1 MPKSKLATYAL
12 PEQHNETTLFL
23 LRNYITKPIA
33 EMSTVARSRCST
45 SHISPSGLRSSP
57 PLSLMTCL
65 PSSSSPSSFPSSLLS
80 PLAAPPHDLSY
91 PAPQLSSFSAPTLSL
106 HVSPINRTVPDP
118 GEFTSAAS
126 SDTRF
131 GPDSLPP
138 CIEQAKSDTRF
149 VTQPGKNIQVV
160 CRLRPIQKEAGNR
173 SLLQNSEQHLVASPP
188 CRANTAFFLQGNSI
202 HVRHPPSLFSSGGT
216 SGGIG
221 GRALQEFTFDYVFGE
236 NSSQQAI
243 FERIGRPLVLSV
255 CSGFNATLLAYGQS
269 SSGKTYTIIG
279 DRENDDVLHYGNKH
293 GDEEVK
299 EGREEQSGTA
309 GVEAG
314 GKFSHHPWTTS
325 IEREGAGD
333 KAPGCSARQEE
344 VDEERGDRKL
354 RECDGLLPRMINGIF
369 TWIKANE
376 NAAVKRCVRTAAV
389 EIYNE
394 NIRDLISG
402 KCGLKVQRQKQ
413 NKGSQGGVAIVG
425 LQDKL
430 VREPHEAL
438 SVLEKAIKARRA
450 AATRMNADSSRSHF
464 IFCITIQ
471 EIVLNTGDSK
481 VGRLTV
487 VDLAGSERVAK
498 TGSMGVMLHEGS
510 MINKSLMCLGK
521 VINALAALAE
531 KSSDAG
537 TSTNAAL
544 PSTSSPLPS
553 SSFALPPSSPVQ
565 QAPVAV
571 SSLIASSFVPYRD
584 SKLTRV
590 LQDALGGNS
599 NTCLILS
606 CSQDA
611 VHLSESI
618 STLRFGQRA
627 MRVKN
632 SPKMNVKRAH
642 EEAEF
647 RYKKSH
653 QHLEAEYQAFV
664 SSVMGWAESTVL
676 KFAKTQT
683 AKKAKKTKKLL
694 MRKMKRECL
703 PTHQWKMAL
712 LVFSLG

>member
-1 MPKSKLATYAL
+1 MLV
-12 PEQHNETTLFL
+12 FL
-23 LRNYITKPIA
+23 HSDA
-33 EMSTVARSRCST
+33 ST
-45 SHISPSGLRSSP
+45 
-57 PLSLMTCL
+57 
-65 PSSSSPSSFPSSLLS
+65 
-80 PLAAPPHDLSY
+80 
-91 PAPQLSSFSAPTLSL
+91 
-106 HVSPINRTVPDP
+106 
-118 GEFTSAAS
+118 
-126 SDTRF
+126 
-131 GPDSLPP
+131 
-138 CIEQAKSDTRF
+138 
-149 VTQPGKNIQVV
+149 
-160 CRLRPIQKEAGNR
+160 
-173 SLLQNSEQHLVASPP
+173 
-188 CRANTAFFLQGNSI
+188 
-202 HVRHPPSLFSSGGT
+202 
-216 SGGIG
+216 
-221 GRALQEFTFDYVFGE
+221 LQEFTFDYVFGE

-279 DRENDDVLHYGNKH
+279 DRENDD
-293 GDEEVK
+293 
-299 EGREEQSGTA
+299 
-309 GVEAG
+309 
-314 GKFSHHPWTTS
+314 
-325 IEREGAGD
+325 
-333 KAPGCSARQEE
+333 
-344 VDEERGDRKL
+344 ERGDRKL

-531 KSSDAG
+531 KSSDSG

-544 PSTSSPLPS
+544 PSASSPLPS

-712 LVFSLG
+712 LLFSLG

>member
-1 MPKSKLATYAL
+1 MSAT
-12 PEQHNETTLFL
+12 
-23 LRNYITKPIA
+23 
-33 EMSTVARSRCST
+33 ARSRSST
-45 SHISPSGLRSSP
+45 SHTSPSGPPSSP
-57 PLSLMTCL
+57 PLSPMTWI
-65 PSSSSPSSFPSSLLS
+65 SSASSPSSFPSSLLS
-80 PLAAPPHDLSY
+80 PLAAPPPDLSY
-91 PAPQLSSFSAPTLSL
+91 PAPQLSSSSAPNLPL
-106 HVSPINRTVPDP
+106 RVSPIKRAVPEP
-118 GEFTSAAS
+118 GEFTTS
-126 SDTRF
+126 SLSETRF
-131 GPDSLPP
+131 SPHSLPL
-138 CIEQAKSDTRF
+138 CIEPAKSDSRF
-149 VTQPGKNIQVV
+149 VTQPSKNIQVV
-160 CRLRPIQKEAGNR
+160 CRLRPIQKEAANR
-173 SLLQNSEQHLVASPP
+173 SLLQNSEHPAVASPP
-188 CRANTAFFLQGNSI
+188 GRANTAFFLQGNSI
-202 HVRHPPSLFSSGGT
+202 HVRHPPSFFSSGGT
-216 SGGIG
+216 GGGIG
-221 GRALQEFTFDYVFGE
+221 GRALQEFTFDCVFDE

-255 CSGFNATLLAYGQS
+255 CSGFNATLVAYGQS
-269 SSGKTYTIIG
+269 SSGKTYTVIG
-279 DRENDDVLHYGNKH
+279 DRENDDVLHYGNKR

-299 EGREEQSGTA
+299 EGREEQRESPGA
-309 GVEAG
+309 DAG
-314 GKFSHHPWTTS
+314 GKMPHHRWTTS
-325 IEREGAGD
+325 IEREGAGE
-333 KAPGCSARQEE
+333 KAYGCSARQEE
-344 VDEERGDRKL
+344 VDEEGGDRKV

-369 TWIKANE
+369 TWTKANE
-376 NAAVKRCVRTAAV
+376 NTAVKRCVRTAAV

-402 KCGLKVQRQKQ
+402 KCGLKIQRQKQ

-425 LQDKL
+425 LQEKL
-430 VREPHEAL
+430 VEEPHEAF
-438 SVLEKAIKARRA
+438 SVLEKAIKERRA
-450 AATRMNADSSRSHF
+450 AATRMNTDSSRSHF

-487 VDLAGSERVAK
+487 VDLAGSERVSK
-498 TGSMGVMLHEGS
+498 TGSMGVVLHEGS

-521 VINALAALAE
+521 VINALAAVAE
-531 KSSDAG
+531 KNSDSG
-537 TSTNAAL
+537 TPANASL
-544 PSTSSPLPS
+544 PSTSSTLPS
-553 SSFALPPSSPVQ
+553 SSALPPSSPVQ

-683 AKKAKKTKKLL
+683 AKKANTKKLL
-694 MRKMKRECL
+694 MREMKREGL
-703 PTHQWKMAL
+703 PTHQWKRAL
-712 LVFSLG
+712 LLFSLG

>member
-1 MPKSKLATYAL
+1 
-12 PEQHNETTLFL
+12 
-23 LRNYITKPIA
+23 
-33 EMSTVARSRCST
+33 
-45 SHISPSGLRSSP
+45 
-57 PLSLMTCL
+57 
-65 PSSSSPSSFPSSLLS
+65 
-80 PLAAPPHDLSY
+80 
-91 PAPQLSSFSAPTLSL
+91 
-106 HVSPINRTVPDP
+106 
-118 GEFTSAAS
+118 
-126 SDTRF
+126 
-131 GPDSLPP
+131 
-138 CIEQAKSDTRF
+138 
-149 VTQPGKNIQVV
+149 
-160 CRLRPIQKEAGNR
+160 
-173 SLLQNSEQHLVASPP
+173 
-188 CRANTAFFLQGNSI
+188 
-202 HVRHPPSLFSSGGT
+202 
-216 SGGIG
+216 
-221 GRALQEFTFDYVFGE
+221 
-236 NSSQQAI
+236 
-243 FERIGRPLVLSV
+243 
-255 CSGFNATLLAYGQS
+255 
-269 SSGKTYTIIG
+269 
-279 DRENDDVLHYGNKH
+279 
-293 GDEEVK
+293 
-299 EGREEQSGTA
+299 
-309 GVEAG
+309 
-314 GKFSHHPWTTS
+314 
-325 IEREGAGD
+325 
-333 KAPGCSARQEE
+333 
-344 VDEERGDRKL
+344 
-354 RECDGLLPRMINGIF
+354 
-369 TWIKANE
+369 
-376 NAAVKRCVRTAAV
+376 
-389 EIYNE
+389 
-394 NIRDLISG
+394 
-402 KCGLKVQRQKQ
+402 
-413 NKGSQGGVAIVG
+413 
-425 LQDKL
+425 
-430 VREPHEAL
+430 
-438 SVLEKAIKARRA
+438 
-450 AATRMNADSSRSHF
+450 MNADSSRSHF

-531 KSSDAG
+531 KSSDSG

-544 PSTSSPLPS
+544 PSASSPLPS

-712 LVFSLG
+712 LLFSLG